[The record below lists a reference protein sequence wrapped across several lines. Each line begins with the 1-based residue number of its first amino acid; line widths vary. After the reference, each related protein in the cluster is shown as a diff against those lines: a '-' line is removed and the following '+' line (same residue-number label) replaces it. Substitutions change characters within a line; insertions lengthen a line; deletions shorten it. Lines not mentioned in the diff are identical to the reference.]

1 MTDDRSLE
9 RAARSWLETG
19 PTQAPDRAVEAA
31 LLRIETTPQERDLRI
46 PRRFTVMPIFAR
58 VAAAA
63 VLGALLVGGAVYLFS
78 PGGRSGVGAPVPSP
92 TSVSTPATTPSLVAS
107 PAVASDALPPA
118 LWGAWQSPAGQ
129 SITGLYDANE
139 SIQLT
144 IDSNDGQH
152 AWIETL
158 HGGTGFR
165 SVVHEVS
172 ADEIKLVTPSP
183 SNDQGVTQTCTE
195 GQVGHY
201 RWSRSADGLSLTLTV
216 VDDQCAGRISTLSRT
231 WVR

>member
-9 RAARSWLETG
+9 RAARSWIEVG
-19 PTQAPDRAVEAA
+19 PTRAPSQAVDAA

-46 PRRFTVMPIFAR
+46 PWRITVMPIYAR

-63 VLGALLVGGAVYLFS
+63 IVGVLLVGGALYMFS

-92 TSVSTPATTPSLVAS
+92 ATASPPITTPSPEAS
-107 PAVASDALPPA
+107 RAIASDAVPQA
-118 LWGAWQSPAGQ
+118 MWGNWQSPAGQ
-129 SITGLYDANE
+129 SIAGLYDASE

-158 HGGTGFR
+158 HGGAGFR
-165 SVVHEVS
+165 SAVHQES
-172 ADEIKLVTPSP
+172 ADEIRLVTPSP
-183 SNDQGVTQTCTE
+183 SYDQGVTQTCTE

-201 RWSRSADGLSLTLTV
+201 RWSRSADGTSLTLTAI
-216 VDDQCAGRISTLSRT
+216 DDQCADRISTLSRT
-231 WVR
+231 WTR